1 MLLLLA
7 LATAEAPPRTPPTAQ
22 ATATVR
28 VLHSSVATRFA
39 WTRLPE
45 NQRREVKIRDQQ
57 GRELLLRLVENE

>member
-7 LATAEAPPRTPPTAQ
+7 LATAAPPRTPPTAQ